1 MNTGKVIL
9 GILAGASAGA
19 LLGILF
25 APEKGDVTRRNIS
38 EKSREYT
45 DFLKKKFTRSMDD
58 MNAEIKKVR
67 KDVSDY
73 TQQARNK
80 GEEVKKDVHQAT
92 S

>member
-25 APEKGDVTRRNIS
+25 APEKGDVTRKNIAD
-38 EKSREYT
+38 KSKEYA
-45 DFLKKKFTRSMDD
+45 DILKDKFTRSMDD

-73 TQQARNK
+73 SQHARTK
-80 GEEVKKDVHQAT
+80 AEEVKRDVHT